1 MKPVTGTFSS
11 IKRHPA
17 AASAEPHIYGKT
29 PAGAGSHS
37 SIGTILVDSG
47 RLSAENAERILRLQT
62 EQDKRFGDVGIKL
75 GLLTEE
81 DIRFALSRQFD
92 YLYLP
97 QSDTSLSH
105 DLVSAYEPFSPVVEK
120 LRALRGQLML
130 RWFNAETRRNAL
142 AIVSPGKNEGR
153 SFIAANL
160 AIVFSQLGE
169 RTLLIDADLR
179 NPRQHRLFK
188 LGQGGGLSG
197 MLAGRNGT
205 EAIVRIPPLP
215 GLSVLPAGA
224 VPPNPQEL
232 IGRPIFADLLQTLV
246 QDFDIVIIDTPAASN
261 YAEALTIAV
270 GTSAALILARKN
282 RSSATDLGSL
292 TRSLEQTRTTLVGSV
307 LNDFN

>member
-1 MKPVTGTFSS
+1 MKPVTGTFSAL
-11 IKRHPA
+11 KRHPA
-17 AASAEPHIYGKT
+17 TNSGEPHIYAKT
-29 PAGAGSHS
+29 PPATGSHS
-37 SIGTILVDSG
+37 SIGAILVDSG
-47 RLSAENAERILRLQT
+47 RLSPENAERILRLQI
-62 EQDKRFGDVGIKL
+62 EQDKRFGDVGVKL
-75 GLLTEE
+75 GVLTEE

-97 QSDTSLSH
+97 QSDTSLNH
-105 DLVSAYEPFSPVVEK
+105 ELVAAYEPFSPTVEK

-130 RWFNAETRRNAL
+130 RWFNSETRRNAL
-142 AIVSPGKNEGR
+142 AIVSPGQCEGR

-179 NPRQHRLFK
+179 NPRQHKLFK

-205 EAIVRIPPLP
+205 EAIARISPLP

-232 IGRPIFADLLQTLV
+232 IGRPVFAQLLQTLI
-246 QDFDIVIIDTPAASN
+246 QDFDVVIVDTPAAGD

-270 GTSAALILARKN
+270 GTSAALVLARKN
-282 RSSATDLGSL
+282 RSSSPDITSL
-292 TRSLEQTRTTLVGSV
+292 ARSLERTRTTLVGSV
-307 LNDFN
+307 LNDF

>member
-11 IKRHPA
+11 IKRHPTT
-17 AASAEPHIYGKT
+17 SSGEPHIYAK
-29 PAGAGSHS
+29 PQAAGGSHS

-47 RLSAENAERILRLQT
+47 RLSPENAERILRLQL
-62 EQDKRFGDVGIKL
+62 EQDKRFGDAGIKL
-75 GLLTEE
+75 GILTED

-97 QSDTSLSH
+97 QSDNSLNH
-105 DLVSAYEPFSPVVEK
+105 DLVAAYEPFSPVVEK

-142 AIVSPGKNEGR
+142 AIVSPDESEGR

-179 NPRQHRLFK
+179 NPRQHKLFK

-205 EAIVRIPPLP
+205 EAIARISPLL

-232 IGRPIFADLLQTLV
+232 IGRPVFAELLHTLI
-246 QDFDIVIIDTPAASN
+246 QDFDIVIVDTPAAN
-261 YAEALTIAV
+261 KYAEALTVAV
-270 GTSAALILARKN
+270 GASAALVLARRN
-282 RSSATDLGSL
+282 RSSLPNIVRLA
-292 TRSLEQTRTTLVGSV
+292 RSLEQTPTTLVGSV
-307 LNDFN
+307 LNDF